1 MYLLKGGLFF
11 SLIRYLNTLEWK
23 ITVIMITNYRF
34 FMYMIPGEDMGVD
47 GREYTP
53 APTEKFLKVYPQHLK
68 IFFGKKV

>member
-53 APTEKFLKVYPQHLK
+53 APT
-68 IFFGKKV
+68 